1 MSASERIGLVLTPGA
16 SATREH
22 SQLVAIDRAAT
33 ERAHAV
39 VERIDL
45 GKSRKPE
52 AHIATIRDAAE
63 RVAKRGGGIGLERV
77 AVGGRS
83 FGGRMCSMAVAG
95 GMPALA
101 LVLVSY
107 PLHPPGKPDQ
117 LRTEHLPDITVPT
130 LFVSG
135 TRDAFATPDELAAAA
150 ALVAGPVTTVHVD
163 GGDHGLRGRDSEVAD
178 VVAGWLAQHQ
188 H

>member
-1 MSASERIGLVLTPGA
+1 MTIGLVLTPGA
-16 SATREH
+16 SATRDH
-22 SQLVAIDRAAT
+22 SQLVAIDRAVV
-33 ERAHAV
+33 ERTGAV

-52 AHIATIRDAAE
+52 PHVAAIRDAAE
-63 RVAKRGGGIGLERV
+63 RVATRAGGVALDRV

-117 LRTEHLPDITVPT
+117 PRTEHLPDITVPT

-135 TRDAFATPDELAAAA
+135 TKDAFATPDELEAAA
-150 ALVAGPVTTVHVD
+150 ALVAGPITTVHID
-163 GGDHGLRGRDSEVAD
+163 GGDHGLRGRDREVAD
-178 VVAGWLAQHQ
+178 VVAGWLAQYEH
-188 H
+188 